1 MNTKSVFSEQM
12 ARVSE
17 RNSGAP
23 AKGRKNIGR
32 GKRATRALPLLKTK
46 KKWSLGN
53 LWRQTA
59 TAQGVS
65 PETGKGR

>member
-1 MNTKSVFSEQM
+1 MLLDKSEVDGEIAS
-12 ARVSE
+12 ASE

-46 KKWSLGN
+46 KKWSPGN
-53 LWRQTA
+53 LWRQPA
-59 TAQGVS
+59 TA
-65 PETGKGR
+65 